1 MYLVPYWSRLIPG
14 QGKKI
19 KMEEKKFDLNS
30 LIGFVLLGAIMIY
43 YFYTNQPTPEQIA
56 EKKAEQVQDSIDKLN
71 PVTQPENAVYEQK
84 VEQVPI
90 NPSDSLAFAQSK
102 NRLGD
107 FAYSAGLASATDHET
122 VIENDLVK
130 ITVSNKGGQITEVL
144 LKNFKTYN
152 MLPLYVI
159 KDQNASLNL
168 SFATQDNRNLQTK
181 DLYFEPNVSTNGD
194 NQVLSMRLKVAA
206 DRYLEYRYELKPND
220 YMLDFAIRTQGMET
234 AINTSQAINL
244 DWQLKSFRTEKSV
257 KYENQYTDLRYL
269 QNGEFEYMNAM
280 SDEDEEDV
288 DNLNWV
294 AFKQQFFTSILIAED
309 KFESAKLISKNLV
322 QNEDID
328 TIYTKKYEAFIPLQA
343 KNGELAYNM
352 NMYYGPVDYEVLSK
366 YEGQQLDRIVSLG
379 WGIFRWINKFVF
391 IPVFS
396 FLSSFIGNFGIVIIL
411 MTIVVR
417 IIMSP
422 VVYKSYLSS
431 AKMKVLRPEMQEI
444 NEKFKGKENAMK
456 RQQETM
462 AIQRKAGVNPLSGC
476 IPALIQMPVFFALF
490 RFFPANI
497 DIRQNGFLWA
507 DDLSAYDEV
516 LQLPFKIP
524 FYGDHVSLFPIL
536 ASVAIFFYM
545 QMTQSQ
551 QMNMQQPQQEG
562 MPDMQK
568 MMKMMMWFS
577 PIMMM
582 FFFNSYASSLSL
594 YYFVSNL
601 LTIVIMLVIKHF
613 IIDEDKIHAQIQENK
628 KRPEKKK
635 SAFRQRL
642 DDAMKQAQEQQ
653 AQKKR

>member
-1 MYLVPYWSRLIPG
+1 
-14 QGKKI
+14 
-19 KMEEKKFDLNS
+19 MEEKKFDLNS

-43 YFYTNQPTPEQIA
+43 YFYTNQPTPEQI
-56 EKKAEQVQDSIDKLN
+56 EQRRAEQVQDSINQSVKESQTVESQGTADFKQS
-71 PVTQPENAVYEQK
+71 PVS
-84 VEQVPI
+84 
-90 NPSDSLAFAQSK
+90 PSDTLAFEQAK
-102 NRLGD
+102 NRLGV
-107 FAYSAGLASATDHET
+107 FAYSAGLPSATDSET
-122 VIENDLVK
+122 IIENELVQIK
-130 ITVSNKGGQITEVL
+130 VANKGGQITEVL
-144 LKNFKTYN
+144 LKNYKTFN
-152 MLPLYVI
+152 KLPLYII
-159 KDQNASLNL
+159 KDQNASFNM

-181 DLYFEPNVSTNGD
+181 DLYFEPTLTSNGN
-194 NQVLSMRLKVAA
+194 NQVLSMKLKVSSNQ
-206 DRYLEYRYELKPND
+206 YLEYRYELKPDD
-220 YMLDFAIRTQGMET
+220 YMLDFAVRTQGMES

-244 DWQLKSFRTEKSV
+244 DWQLKSLRTEKSV

-269 QNGEFEYMNAM
+269 ENGTFEYMNAM

-288 DNLNWV
+288 NDVNWI
-294 AFKQQFFTSILIAED
+294 AFKQQFFASVLLAED

-322 QNEDID
+322 KNEDTD
-328 TIYTKKYEAFIPLQA
+328 TVFTKQYQALIPLQA

-352 NMYYGPVDYEVLSK
+352 NMYYGPVDYAVLSQYK
-366 YEGQQLDRIVSLG
+366 GKQMDRIVSLG
-379 WGIFRWINKFVF
+379 WGIFRWINKYVF

-396 FLSSFIGNFGIVIIL
+396 VLSSFIGSFGIVIIL

-444 NEKFKGKENAMK
+444 NDKWKGKENAMK

-462 AIQRKAGVNPLSGC
+462 ALQRKAGVNPLSGC

-497 DIRQNGFLWA
+497 DIRQHGFLWA

-516 LQLPFKIP
+516 LKLPFKIP

-601 LTIVIMLVIKHF
+601 LTIAIMLVIKHF
-613 IIDEDKIHAQIQENK
+613 ILDEDKIHAQIQENK

-642 DDAMKQAQEQQ
+642 DEAMKQAQEQQ
-653 AQKKR
+653 ERQRRGR

>member
-1 MYLVPYWSRLIPG
+1 
-14 QGKKI
+14 
-19 KMEEKKFDLNS
+19 MEEKKFDLNS
-30 LIGFVLLGAIMIY
+30 LIGFVLLGAIMIW
-43 YFYTNQPTPEQIA
+43 YFYMNQPTPEELEKQKSEQIQQA
-56 EKKAEQVQDSIDKLN
+56 SEADSSESENTTPAGQTQMD
-71 PVTQPENAVYEQK
+71 PVTQVA
-84 VEQVPI
+84 
-90 NPSDSLAFAQSK
+90 SDSLALVNAK
-102 NRLGD
+102 NRLGI
-107 FAYSAGLASATDHET
+107 FAYSNSLPSATDNET
-122 VIENDLVK
+122 IIENDLVRIK
-130 ITVSNKGGQITEVL
+130 VANKGGQITEVL
-144 LKNFKTYN
+144 LKNYKTYDQK
-152 MLPLYVI
+152 PLFVI
-159 KDQNASLNL
+159 KDQNALFNL
-168 SFATQDNRNLQTK
+168 SFATLDNRNLQTK
-181 DLYFEPNVSTNGD
+181 DLYFEPELTQNGD
-194 NQVLSMRLKVAA
+194 NQVLSMRLKVSESQF
-206 DRYLEYRYELKPND
+206 LEYRYELKPDD
-220 YMLDFAIRTQGMET
+220 YMLDFGIRTQGMDR
-234 AINTSQAINL
+234 AINTSESLRL
-244 DWQLKSFRTEKSV
+244 DWKLRSFRTEKSI

-269 QNGEFEYMNAM
+269 QDGEFEYMNAM
-280 SDEDEEDV
+280 SDEDEEEAKEV
-288 DNLNWV
+288 DWI
-294 AFKQQFFTSILIAED
+294 AFKQQFFTSVLLTDEPFSTANL
-309 KFESAKLISKNLV
+309 KSVNLV
-322 QNEDID
+322 EDEYID
-328 TIYTKKYEAFIPLQA
+328 TVFTKQYSASIPLEA
-343 KNGELAYNM
+343 KNGELDYSM
-352 NMYYGPVDYEVLSK
+352 NMYYGPVDYAVLSK
-366 YEGQQLDRIVSLG
+366 YEGRQLDRIVSLG
-379 WGIFRWINKFVF
+379 WGIFRWINKYVF

-396 FLSSFIGNFGIVIIL
+396 VLSSIIGNYGIVIIL

-431 AKMKVLRPEMQEI
+431 AKMKVLRPEMVEI
-444 NEKFKGKENAMK
+444 NEKLPGKENAMK

-462 AIQRKAGVNPLSGC
+462 ALQRKAGVNPLSGC

-497 DIRQNGFLWA
+497 DIRQHGFLWA

-601 LTIVIMLVIKHF
+601 LTIGIMLVIKNF

-628 KRPEKKK
+628 KKPQKKK

-653 AQKKR
+653 AKQKKIK

>member
-1 MYLVPYWSRLIPG
+1 
-14 QGKKI
+14 
-19 KMEEKKFDLNS
+19 MEEKKFDLNS

-43 YFYTNQPTPEQIA
+43 YFYTNQPTPEQI
-56 EKKAEQVQDSIDKLN
+56 EQRRAEQVQDSINQLSNESESSKAIEPAEFTQA
-71 PVTQPENAVYEQK
+71 PV
-84 VEQVPI
+84 
-90 NPSDSLAFAQSK
+90 NPSDTLAFEQAK
-102 NRLGD
+102 NRLGI
-107 FAYSAGLASATDHET
+107 FAYSAGLPSATDSET
-122 VIENDLVK
+122 IIENELVQIK
-130 ITVSNKGGQITEVL
+130 VANKGGQITEVL
-144 LKNFKTYN
+144 LKNYKTFN
-152 MLPLYVI
+152 KLPLFII
-159 KDQNASLNL
+159 KDQNASFNM

-181 DLYFEPNVSTNGD
+181 DLYFEPTLTSNGE
-194 NQVLSMRLKVAA
+194 NQVLSMKLKVSSNQ
-206 DRYLEYRYELKPND
+206 YLEYRYELKPDD
-220 YMLDFAIRTQGMET
+220 YMLDFAVRTQGMES

-269 QNGEFEYMNAM
+269 ENGTFEYMNAM

-288 DNLNWV
+288 NDVNWI
-294 AFKQQFFTSILIAED
+294 AFKQQFFTSVLLAED

-322 QNEDID
+322 KNEDTD
-328 TIYTKKYEAFIPLQA
+328 TVYTKQYQALIPLQA

-352 NMYYGPVDYEVLSK
+352 NMYYGPVDYAVLSQYK
-366 YEGQQLDRIVSLG
+366 GKQMDRIVSLG
-379 WGIFRWINKFVF
+379 WGIFRWINKYVF

-396 FLSSFIGNFGIVIIL
+396 VLSSFIGSFGIVIIL

-444 NEKFKGKENAMK
+444 NDKWKGKENAMK

-462 AIQRKAGVNPLSGC
+462 ALQRKAGVNPLSGC

-497 DIRQNGFLWA
+497 DIRQHGFLWA

-516 LQLPFKIP
+516 LKLPFKIP

-601 LTIVIMLVIKHF
+601 LTIAIMLVIKHF
-613 IIDEDKIHAQIQENK
+613 ILDEDKIHAQIQENK

-642 DDAMKQAQEQQ
+642 DEAMKQAQEQQ
-653 AQKKR
+653 ERQKRGR

>member
-1 MYLVPYWSRLIPG
+1 
-14 QGKKI
+14 
-19 KMEEKKFDLNS
+19 MEEKKFDLNS

-43 YFYTNQPTPEQIA
+43 YFYTNQPTPEEIAKEKTEQI
-56 EKKAEQVQDSIDKLN
+56 QDSIQNIQNTVIKN
-71 PVTQPENAVYEQK
+71 STVTETLDDTPNAF
-84 VEQVPI
+84 
-90 NPSDSLAFAQSK
+90 SDSLALVQSQ
-102 NRLGD
+102 NRLGP
-107 FAYSAGLASATDHET
+107 FSYSATLPSAKAQET
-122 VIENDLVK
+122 VIENELVK
-130 ITVSNKGGQITEVL
+130 IKVSNLGGQITEVL
-144 LKNFKTYN
+144 LKNFKTYDK
-152 MLPLYVI
+152 LPLYVI
-159 KDQNASLNL
+159 KDNNASFNL

-181 DLYFEPNVSTNGD
+181 DLFFEPSLSQNGD
-194 NQVLSMRLKVAA
+194 NQVLSMKLKVSA
-206 DRYLEYRYELKPND
+206 DKYLEYRYELKPAD
-220 YMLDFAIRTQGMET
+220 YMLDFAIRTQGMSG
-234 AINTSQAINL
+234 AINTSQNIDLNW
-244 DWQLKSFRTEKSV
+244 DLKSFRTEKSV

-269 QNGEFEYMNAM
+269 QDGEFEYMNAM

-288 DNLNWV
+288 KNLNWV
-294 AFKQQFFTSILIAED
+294 AFKQQFFTSVLLTDEP
-309 KFESAKLISKNLV
+309 FENAKLLSRNLV
-322 QNEDID
+322 KDEDID
-328 TIYTKKYEAFIPLQA
+328 TVYTKHYLASIPLQA
-343 KNGELAYNM
+343 KNGELNYNM
-352 NMYYGPVDYEVLSK
+352 NMYYGPVDYKILGS
-366 YEGQQLDRIVSLG
+366 YEGKQLDRIVSLG
-379 WGIFRWINKFVF
+379 WGIFRWINKYVF
-391 IPVFS
+391 IKVFG

-444 NEKFKGKENAMK
+444 NEKLKGKENAMK

-462 AIQRKAGVNPLSGC
+462 ALQRKAGVNPLSGC

-516 LQLPFKIP
+516 LMLPFKIP
-524 FYGDHVSLFPIL
+524 FYGDHVSLFPVL

-568 MMKMMMWFS
+568 MMKMMMYFS
-577 PIMMM
+577 PVMML

-594 YYFVSNL
+594 YYFISNL
-601 LTIVIMLVIKHF
+601 LTIMIMLVIKHY

-628 KRPEKKK
+628 KKPAKKK

-642 DDAMKQAQEQQ
+642 DDAMKQAQVQQ
-653 AQKKR
+653 GKQKKGKR

>member
-1 MYLVPYWSRLIPG
+1 
-14 QGKKI
+14 
-19 KMEEKKFDLNS
+19 MEEKKFDLNS
-30 LIGFVLLGAIMIY
+30 LIGFVLLGAIMIW
-43 YFYTNQPTPEQIA
+43 YFYMNQPTPEELEKQKTEQIQ
-56 EKKAEQVQDSIDKLN
+56 EAEQADSQETEDTSIAPETQVQPSMDGVSDSIAL
-71 PVTQPENAVYEQK
+71 VNA
-84 VEQVPI
+84 
-90 NPSDSLAFAQSK
+90 N
-102 NRLGD
+102 NRLGM
-107 FAYSAGLASATDHET
+107 FAYSNSLPSATDSET
-122 VIENDLVK
+122 VLENDLVRIK
-130 ITVSNKGGQITEVL
+130 VSNKGGQITEVL
-144 LKNFKTYN
+144 LKKFKTYDQK
-152 MLPLYVI
+152 PLYVI
-159 KDQNASLNL
+159 KDQNALFNI

-181 DLYFEPNVSTNGD
+181 DLYFEPELTQNGE
-194 NQVLSMRLKVAA
+194 NQVLSMKLKVSGSQ
-206 DRYLEYRYELKPND
+206 YLEYRYELKPED
-220 YMLDFAIRTQGMET
+220 YMLDFGIRSQGMDR
-234 AINTSQAINL
+234 AINTSESVRL
-244 DWQLKSFRTEKSV
+244 DWKLRSFRTEKSI

-269 QNGEFEYMNAM
+269 QDGEFEYMNAM
-280 SDEDEEDV
+280 SDEDEEQAKDV
-288 DNLNWV
+288 GWI
-294 AFKQQFFTSILIAED
+294 AFKQQFFTSVLLADEPFSTAEL
-309 KFESAKLISKNLV
+309 KSLNLV
-322 QNEDID
+322 EDEYID
-328 TIYTKKYEAFIPLQA
+328 TVYTKQYSASIPLEA
-343 KNGELAYNM
+343 KNGEFDYSM
-352 NMYYGPVDYEVLSK
+352 NMYYGPVDYAVLST
-366 YEGQQLDRIVSLG
+366 YEGKQLDRIVSLG
-379 WGIFRWINKFVF
+379 WGIFRWINKYVF

-396 FLSSFIGNFGIVIIL
+396 VLSSIIGNYGIVIIL

-431 AKMKVLRPEMQEI
+431 AKMKVLRPEMVEI
-444 NEKFKGKENAMK
+444 NEKYPGKDNAMK

-462 AIQRKAGVNPLSGC
+462 ALQRKAGVNPLSGC

-497 DIRQNGFLWA
+497 DIRQHGFLWA

-536 ASVAIFFYM
+536 ASIAIFFYM

-601 LTIVIMLVIKHF
+601 LTIGIMLVIKNF

-628 KRPEKKK
+628 KKPQKKK

-653 AQKKR
+653 QSQKKLKK

>member
-1 MYLVPYWSRLIPG
+1 
-14 QGKKI
+14 
-19 KMEEKKFDLNS
+19 MEEKKFDLNS
-30 LIGFVLLGAIMIY
+30 LIGFVLLGAIMIW
-43 YFYTNQPTPEQIA
+43 YFYMNQPTPEELEKQKSEQIQQA
-56 EKKAEQVQDSIDKLN
+56 SEADSSESENTTPAGQTQMD
-71 PVTQPENAVYEQK
+71 PVTQVA
-84 VEQVPI
+84 
-90 NPSDSLAFAQSK
+90 SDSLALVNAK
-102 NRLGD
+102 NRLGI
-107 FAYSAGLASATDHET
+107 FAYSNSLPSAADNET
-122 VIENDLVK
+122 IIENDLVRIK
-130 ITVSNKGGQITEVL
+130 VANKGGQITEVL
-144 LKNFKTYN
+144 LKNYKTYDQK
-152 MLPLYVI
+152 PLFVI
-159 KDQNASLNL
+159 KDQNALFNL
-168 SFATQDNRNLQTK
+168 SFATLDNRNLQTK
-181 DLYFEPNVSTNGD
+181 DLYFEPELTQNGD
-194 NQVLSMRLKVAA
+194 NQVLSMRLKVSESQF
-206 DRYLEYRYELKPND
+206 LEYRYELKPDD
-220 YMLDFAIRTQGMET
+220 YMLDFGIRTQGMDR
-234 AINTSQAINL
+234 AINTSESLRL
-244 DWQLKSFRTEKSV
+244 DWKLRSFRTEKSI

-269 QNGEFEYMNAM
+269 QDGEFEYMNAM
-280 SDEDEEDV
+280 SDEDEEEAKEV
-288 DNLNWV
+288 DWI
-294 AFKQQFFTSILIAED
+294 AFKQQFFTSVLLTDEPFSTANL
-309 KFESAKLISKNLV
+309 KSVNLV
-322 QNEDID
+322 EDEYID
-328 TIYTKKYEAFIPLQA
+328 TVFTKQYSASIPLEA
-343 KNGELAYNM
+343 KNGELDYSM
-352 NMYYGPVDYEVLSK
+352 NMFYGPVDYAVLSK
-366 YEGQQLDRIVSLG
+366 YEGRQLDRIVSLG
-379 WGIFRWINKFVF
+379 WGIFRWINKYVF

-396 FLSSFIGNFGIVIIL
+396 VLSSIIGNYGIVIIL

-431 AKMKVLRPEMQEI
+431 AKMKVLRPEMVEI
-444 NEKFKGKENAMK
+444 NEKLPGKENAMK

-462 AIQRKAGVNPLSGC
+462 ALQRKAGVNPLSGC

-497 DIRQNGFLWA
+497 DIRQHGFLWA

-601 LTIVIMLVIKHF
+601 LTIGIMLVIKNF

-628 KRPEKKK
+628 KKPQKKK

-653 AQKKR
+653 AKQKKIK

>member
-1 MYLVPYWSRLIPG
+1 
-14 QGKKI
+14 
-19 KMEEKKFDLNS
+19 MEEKKFDLNS

-43 YFYTNQPTPEQIA
+43 YFYTNQPTPEEIA
-56 EKKAEQVQDSIDKLN
+56 KQKVEQVQDSIDRLS
-71 PVTQPENAVYEQK
+71 PVAQPEEAVYKQQI
-84 VEQVPI
+84 EQVPVKE
-90 NPSDSLAFAQSK
+90 SDSLAYSQTQ
-102 NRLGD
+102 NRLGA
-107 FAYSAGLASATDHET
+107 FAYSASLPSATDHET
-122 VIENDLVK
+122 VIENELIK
-130 ITVSNKGGQITEVL
+130 ITVANKGGQITEVL
-144 LKNFKTYN
+144 LKKFLTYN
-152 MLPLYVI
+152 KLPLYII
-159 KDQNASLNL
+159 KDHNASLNL

-181 DLYFEPNVSTNGD
+181 DLFFEPSLSTNGD
-194 NQVLSMRLKVAA
+194 NQVLSMKLKVAA
-206 DRYLEYRYELKPND
+206 NRYLEYRYELKPDD
-220 YMLDFAIRTQGMET
+220 YMLDFSIRSQDMER
-234 AINTSQAINL
+234 AINTTQVMNL
-244 DWQLKSFRTEKSV
+244 EWQMKSFRTEKSV

-269 QNGEFEYMNAM
+269 QNDEFEYMNAM

-294 AFKQQFFTSILIAED
+294 AFKQQFFTSVLLAED

-322 QNEDID
+322 KDEDID
-328 TIYTKKYEAFIPLQA
+328 TVYTKKYEAYIPLQA
-343 KNGELAYNM
+343 NNGELSYNM
-352 NMYYGPVDYEVLSK
+352 NMYYGPVDHAMLSK
-366 YEGQQLDRIVSLG
+366 YEGKQLDRIVSLG
-379 WGIFRWINKFVF
+379 WGVFRWINKFVF
-391 IPVFS
+391 IPVFG

-444 NEKFKGKENAMK
+444 NEKLKGKENAMK

-497 DIRQNGFLWA
+497 QIRQHGFLWA

-536 ASVAIFFYM
+536 ASIAIFFYM

-551 QMNMQQPQQEG
+551 QMSMQQPTQEG

-582 FFFNSYASSLSL
+582 VFFNTYASSLSL

-601 LTIVIMLVIKHF
+601 LTIIIMLVIKHF
-613 IIDEDKIHAQIQENK
+613 IIDDDKIHARIQENK

-653 AQKKR
+653 GKKK

>member
-1 MYLVPYWSRLIPG
+1 
-14 QGKKI
+14 
-19 KMEEKKFDLNS
+19 MEEKKFDLNS
-30 LIGFVLLGAIMIY
+30 LIGFVLLGAIMIW
-43 YFYTNQPTPEQIA
+43 YFYMNQPTPEELEKQKSEQIQEA
-56 EKKAEQVQDSIDKLN
+56 SEADSPESENTTAADQIQMD
-71 PVTQPENAVYEQK
+71 PVTQVA
-84 VEQVPI
+84 
-90 NPSDSLAFAQSK
+90 SDSLALVNAK
-102 NRLGD
+102 NRLGI
-107 FAYSAGLASATDHET
+107 FAYSNSLPSATDNET
-122 VIENDLVK
+122 IIENDLVRIK
-130 ITVSNKGGQITEVL
+130 VANKGGQITEVL
-144 LKNFKTYN
+144 LKNYKTYDQK
-152 MLPLYVI
+152 PLFVI
-159 KDQNASLNL
+159 KDQNALFNL
-168 SFATQDNRNLQTK
+168 SFATLDNRNLQSK
-181 DLYFEPNVSTNGD
+181 DLYFEPELTQNGD
-194 NQVLSMRLKVAA
+194 NQVLSMRLKVSESQF
-206 DRYLEYRYELKPND
+206 LEYRYELKPDD
-220 YMLDFAIRTQGMET
+220 YMLDFGIRTQGMDR
-234 AINTSQAINL
+234 AINTSESLRL
-244 DWQLKSFRTEKSV
+244 DWKLRSLRTEKSI

-269 QNGEFEYMNAM
+269 QDGEFEYMNAM
-280 SDEDEEDV
+280 SDEDEEEAKEV
-288 DNLNWV
+288 DWI
-294 AFKQQFFTSILIAED
+294 AFKQQFFTSVLLTDEPFATANL
-309 KFESAKLISKNLV
+309 KSVNLV
-322 QNEDID
+322 EDEYID
-328 TIYTKKYEAFIPLQA
+328 TVFTKQYSASIPLEA
-343 KNGELAYNM
+343 KNGELDYSM
-352 NMYYGPVDYEVLSK
+352 NMYYGPVDYAVLSK

-379 WGIFRWINKFVF
+379 WGIFRWINKYVF

-396 FLSSFIGNFGIVIIL
+396 VLSSIIGNYGIVIIL

-431 AKMKVLRPEMQEI
+431 AKMKVLRPEMVEI
-444 NEKFKGKENAMK
+444 NEKLPGKENAMK

-462 AIQRKAGVNPLSGC
+462 ALQRKAGVNPLSGC

-497 DIRQNGFLWA
+497 DIRQHGFLWA

-601 LTIVIMLVIKHF
+601 LTIGIMLVIKNF

-628 KRPEKKK
+628 KKPQKKK

-653 AQKKR
+653 AKQKKIK

>member
-1 MYLVPYWSRLIPG
+1 
-14 QGKKI
+14 
-19 KMEEKKFDLNS
+19 MEEKKFDLNS
-30 LIGFVLLGAIMIY
+30 LIGFVLLGAIMLW
-43 YFYTNQPTPEQIA
+43 YFYNNQPTPEEIA
-56 EKKAEQVQDSIDKLN
+56 KQRTEQVQDSIQKSQETTTENNKLVN
-71 PVTQPENAVYEQK
+71 TKESIIV
-84 VEQVPI
+84 
-90 NPSDSLAFAQSK
+90 NPSDSLAFAQMQNK
-102 NRLGD
+102 LGA
-107 FAYSAGLASATDHET
+107 FAYSASLPSAEAKET

-130 ITVSNKGGQITEVL
+130 IKVSNLGGQVTEVL
-144 LKNFKTYN
+144 LKEFETYN
-152 MLPLYVI
+152 MLPLYLV
-159 KDQNASLNL
+159 KDNNASFNI
-168 SFATQDNRNLQTK
+168 SFATQDNRNLQTE
-181 DLYFEPNVSTNGD
+181 DLFFEPTLTKNGD
-194 NQVLSMRLKVAA
+194 NQVLSMKLKVSE
-206 DRYLEYRYELKPND
+206 DKYLEYRYELKPND
-220 YMLDFAIRTQGMET
+220 YMLDFAIQSQGMSSV
-234 AINTSQAINL
+234 INTSQNINL
-244 DWQLKSFRTEKSV
+244 DWNLKSFRTEKSV

-269 QNGEFEYMNAM
+269 QDGEFDYMNAM
-280 SDEDEEDV
+280 SDSDEEDV
-288 DNLNWV
+288 EKLDWV
-294 AFKQQFFTSILIAED
+294 AFKQQFFTSVLLTDEP
-309 KFESAKLISKNLV
+309 FEKAKLISKNLV
-322 QNEDID
+322 EDEDID
-328 TIYTKKYEAFIPLQA
+328 TVYTKQYNASIPLQVE
-343 KNGELAYNM
+343 NGEFNYDM
-352 NMYYGPVDYEVLSK
+352 NLYYGPVDYDILSK
-366 YEGQQLDRIVSLG
+366 YKGKQLDRIVSLG

-396 FLSSFIGNFGIVIIL
+396 FLSSFIGNYGIVIIL

-431 AKMKVLRPEMQEI
+431 AKMKVLRPEMEEI
-444 NEKFKGKENAMK
+444 NNKLKGKENAMK

-462 AIQRKAGVNPLSGC
+462 ALQRKAGVNPLSGC

-497 DIRQNGFLWA
+497 DIRHKGFLWA

-516 LQLPFKIP
+516 LHLPFKIP

-551 QMNMQQPQQEG
+551 QMNMQQPAQEG

-635 SAFRQRL
+635 SAFRQKL
-642 DDAMKQAQEQQ
+642 DDAMKQAQVQQ
-653 AQKKR
+653 EAQKKGKR

>member
-1 MYLVPYWSRLIPG
+1 
-14 QGKKI
+14 
-19 KMEEKKFDLNS
+19 MEEKKFDLNS

-43 YFYTNQPTPEQIA
+43 YFYTNQPTQEELAKQ
-56 EKKAEQVQDSIDKLN
+56 KMEQVQDSIDKLS
-71 PVTQPENAVYEQK
+71 PVAEQNDVIYEK
-84 VEQVPI
+84 VEQAPV
-90 NPSDSLAFAQSK
+90 NPSDSLAVSQAQ
-102 NRLGD
+102 NNLGA
-107 FAYSAGLASATDHET
+107 FAYSAGLPSATNSAT
-122 VIENDLVK
+122 VIENELVK
-130 ITVSNKGGQITEVL
+130 ITISNKGGQITEVL
-144 LKNFKTYN
+144 LKNFVTYN
-152 MLPLYVI
+152 KLPLYII

-181 DLYFEPNVSTNGD
+181 NLYFEPSLSSNGD
-194 NQVLSMRLKVAA
+194 NQVLSMKLKVAA
-206 DRYLEYRYELKPND
+206 DRYLEYRYELKPDD
-220 YMLDFAIRTQGMET
+220 YMLDFSIRTQGMDR

-269 QNGEFEYMNAM
+269 ENGTFEYMNAM

-288 DNLNWV
+288 SNLNWV
-294 AFKQQFFTSILIAED
+294 AFKQQFFTSVLLAED

-322 QNEDID
+322 VNEDID
-328 TIYTKKYEAFIPLQA
+328 TVYTKKYEAYIPLTA
-343 KNGELAYNM
+343 KNGELEYNM
-352 NMYYGPVDYEVLSK
+352 NMYYGPVDYEMLSK
-366 YEGQQLDRIVSLG
+366 YEGKQLDRIVSLG

-444 NEKFKGKENAMK
+444 NEKLKGKENAMK

-462 AIQRKAGVNPLSGC
+462 ALQRKAGVNPLSGC

-601 LTIVIMLVIKHF
+601 LTIIIMLVIKHF
-613 IIDEDKIHAQIQENK
+613 IIDEDKIHANIQENK

-635 SAFRQRL
+635 SAFRQKL
-642 DDAMKQAQEQQ
+642 DDAMKQAQVQQ
-653 AQKKR
+653 EKQKKAGR

>member
-1 MYLVPYWSRLIPG
+1 
-14 QGKKI
+14 
-19 KMEEKKFDLNS
+19 MEEKKFDLNS
-30 LIGFVLLGAIMIY
+30 LIGFVLLGAIMIW
-43 YFYTNQPTPEQIA
+43 YFYNNQPTPEQIA
-56 EKKAEQVQDSIDKLN
+56 TQKAEQVQDSINRLS
-71 PVTQPENAVYEQK
+71 PVSNTNDAVVQSPENTAVR
-84 VEQVPI
+84 PT
-90 NPSDSLAFAQSK
+90 DSLSYAQTQ
-102 NRLGD
+102 NRLGA
-107 FAYSAGLASATDHET
+107 FAYSASLPSARDHET
-122 VIENDLVK
+122 LLENDLVSIK
-130 ITVSNKGGQITEVL
+130 VSNKGGQITEVL
-144 LKNFKTYN
+144 LKNYKTYN
-152 MLPLYVI
+152 KLPLYII

-181 DLYFEPNVSTNGD
+181 DLFFEPTLTQNGD
-194 NQVLSMRLKVAA
+194 NQVLSMKLKVAA
-206 DRYLEYRYELKPND
+206 NKYLEYRYELKPDD
-220 YMLDFAIRTQGMET
+220 YMLDFAIRSQGMET
-234 AINTSQAINL
+234 AINTSQNISL
-244 DWQLKSFRTEKSV
+244 DWKLKSYRTEKSV

-269 QNGEFEYMNAM
+269 ENGAFEYMNAM

-288 DNLNWV
+288 TGLNWV
-294 AFKQQFFTSILIAED
+294 SFKQQFFTSVLIAED

-322 QNEDID
+322 KDEDID
-328 TIYTKKYEAFIPLQA
+328 TVYTKQYAAYIPLQA
-343 KNGELAYNM
+343 KNGELDYNM

-366 YEGQQLDRIVSLG
+366 YEGHQLDRIVSLG
-379 WGIFRWINKFVF
+379 WGIFRWINKYVF
-391 IPVFS
+391 IPVFA

-444 NEKFKGKENAMK
+444 NDKLKGKENAMK

-462 AIQRKAGVNPLSGC
+462 ALQRKAGVNPLSGC

-497 DIRQNGFLWA
+497 DIRHKGFLWA

-551 QMNMQQPQQEG
+551 QMNMQQPTQEG

-601 LTIVIMLVIKHF
+601 LTIIIMLVIKHF

-628 KRPEKKK
+628 KKPEKKK
-635 SAFRQRL
+635 SAFREKL
-642 DDAMKQAQEQQ
+642 DSAMKQAQVQQ
-653 AQKKR
+653 ELKKKK

>member
-1 MYLVPYWSRLIPG
+1 
-14 QGKKI
+14 
-19 KMEEKKFDLNS
+19 MEEKKFDLNS

-43 YFYTNQPTPEQIA
+43 YFYTNQPTQEELAQQ
-56 EKKAEQVQDSIDKLN
+56 KMEQVQDSIDKLT
-71 PVTQPENAVYEQK
+71 PVAAQSDAVFEK
-84 VEQVPI
+84 VDQAPI
-90 NPSDSLAFAQSK
+90 NPSDSVAYAQAQNS
-102 NRLGD
+102 LGA
-107 FAYSAGLASATDHET
+107 FAYSAGLASATDAVT
-122 VIENDLVK
+122 VIENDLVR
-130 ITVSNKGGQITEVL
+130 ITVSNKGGQVTEVL
-144 LKNFKTYN
+144 MKNFLTYN
-152 MLPLYVI
+152 KLPLYII
-159 KDQNASLNL
+159 KDQNALLNL

-181 DLYFEPNVSTNGD
+181 NLYFEPTLTKNGD
-194 NQVLSMRLKVAA
+194 NQVLSMKLKVEAN
-206 DRYLEYRYELKPND
+206 RYLEYRYELKPD
-220 YMLDFAIRTQGMET
+220 EYMLDFGIRTQGMER

-244 DWQLKSFRTEKSV
+244 EWHLKSFRTEKSV

-269 QNGEFEYMNAM
+269 ENDSFEYMNAM

-288 DNLNWV
+288 SNLNWV
-294 AFKQQFFTSILIAED
+294 AFKQQFFTSVLLAED
-309 KFESAKLISKNLV
+309 KFESAKLVSKNLV
-322 QNEDID
+322 ENEDID
-328 TIYTKKYEAFIPLQA
+328 TVYTKKYEAYIPLQA
-343 KNGELAYNM
+343 QNGELNYNM
-352 NMYYGPVDYEVLSK
+352 NMYYGPVDYAILSK
-366 YEGQQLDRIVSLG
+366 YEGKQLDRVVSLG

-391 IPVFS
+391 IPVFG
-396 FLSSFIGNFGIVIIL
+396 FLSSFIGNYGIVIIL

-444 NEKFKGKENAMK
+444 NEKLKGKENAMK

-536 ASVAIFFYM
+536 ASIAIFFYM

-582 FFFNSYASSLSL
+582 FFFNTYASSLSL

-601 LTIVIMLVIKHF
+601 LTIIIMLVIKHF
-613 IIDEDKIHAQIQENK
+613 IIDEKKIHANIQENK

-635 SAFRQRL
+635 SAFRQKL
-642 DDAMKQAQEQQ
+642 DSAMKQAQVQQ
-653 AQKKR
+653 EAQKKGKK